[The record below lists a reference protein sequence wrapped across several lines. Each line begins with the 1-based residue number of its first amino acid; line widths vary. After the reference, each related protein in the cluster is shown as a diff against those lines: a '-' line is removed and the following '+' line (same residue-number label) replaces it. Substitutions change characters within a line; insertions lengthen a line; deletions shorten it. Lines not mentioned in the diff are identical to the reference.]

1 MFEAERESSIEIS
14 EALREENSIGCISK
28 TDRKKSTIIVRF
40 GVWLCER
47 TALLIQLKS
56 TDTY

>member
-40 GVWLCER
+40 GV
-47 TALLIQLKS
+47 
-56 TDTY
+56 